1 MKILHKDRD
10 GNVTVVLSDWELLA
24 INNGKGESFQST
36 RRINYK
42 ETIGITEDEA
52 WLMLMEVQKCF
63 KD

>member
-24 INNGKGESFQST
+24 INNGMGESFQSA